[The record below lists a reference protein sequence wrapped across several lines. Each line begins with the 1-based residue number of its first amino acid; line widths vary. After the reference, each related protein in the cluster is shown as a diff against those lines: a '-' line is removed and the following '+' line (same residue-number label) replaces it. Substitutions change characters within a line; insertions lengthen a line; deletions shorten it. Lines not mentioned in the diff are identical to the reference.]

1 MNKILQDKVKGK
13 CKDMGLSEE
22 YVIGITEKLGGTVA
36 DDSTDE
42 TAIETVA
49 NQIVEI
55 ARLSQGEATR
65 WVNKNKQ
72 KNEPP
77 KPEPPKPE
85 PPKPEPPKPEPTQQT
100 VNVEEAVRKAMESYT
115 ATFDQRVKQLE
126 EQNANLLAE
135 KSKAERTASIN
146 AAYAKHSIPDVLR
159 EYVTVPDSVEA
170 KDIDSYVAGM
180 SQKLVTLQ
188 LPKLHGGIKTGAGEV
203 TKEQTDAIAKT
214 MLPGMATK
222 KAE

>member
-22 YVIGITEKLGGTVA
+22 YVSGITEKLGGTVA

-65 WVNKNKQ
+65 WVNKNKL

-77 KPEPPKPE
+77 KQDPPKQD
-85 PPKPEPPKPEPTQQT
+85 PPKQDPPKQDPPKTED
-100 VNVEEAVRKAMESYT
+100 VEEAVNKALAGYT
-115 ATFDQRVKQLE
+115 KTYEERLKALE
-126 EQNANLLAE
+126 QQNANLLAE
-135 KSKAERTASIN
+135 RAKAERQASIN
-146 AAYAKHSIPDVLR
+146 AAYKKHDIPDVLR
-159 EYVTVPDSVEA
+159 EYVAVPDSVEA

-222 KAE
+222 KKEE